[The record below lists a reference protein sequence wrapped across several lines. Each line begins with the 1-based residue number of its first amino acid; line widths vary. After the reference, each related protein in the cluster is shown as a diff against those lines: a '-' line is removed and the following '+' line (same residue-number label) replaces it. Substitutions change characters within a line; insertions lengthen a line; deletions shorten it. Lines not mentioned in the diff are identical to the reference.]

1 MKLPEEGCLLRIFIG
16 ERDKHAHKPL
26 YEWIVIKAREF
37 GVAGATVLRGMM
49 GFGAK
54 SRIKTSKILR
64 LSEDLPIVIE
74 LVDTEE
80 KLHKFLSTI
89 DHAIKEGLAT
99 YEKANILF
107 YRSGNPPSR
116 E

>member
-1 MKLPEEGCLLRIFIG
+1 
-16 ERDKHAHKPL
+16 
-26 YEWIVIKAREF
+26 
-37 GVAGATVLRGMM
+37 M

-80 KLHKFLSTI
+80 KLHKFLTTI

-107 YRSGNPPSR
+107 YRNGDPPKSK
-116 E
+116 